1 MWENKDQNNSE
12 YGHFLRCEHPQS
24 SDTNYPVSF
33 PLREQ
38 LFELTKILIKSFHD
52 NCFKAFFPLNYHV
65 LNAILFSR
73 VIKENCLI
81 FTIVT

>member
-1 MWENKDQNNSE
+1 MRENKDQNNSE

-33 PLREQ
+33 SLREQ

-52 NCFKAFFPLNYHV
+52 NCFIAFFPLNYHV
-65 LNAILFSR
+65 LTAILFS
-73 VIKENCLI
+73 
-81 FTIVT
+81 